1 MDDLNNLDLSKFS
14 DRDLDALEAGNFD
27 ALSPQGKELI
37 LGQRDFSA
45 KRMFKNIPSDAK
57 EYGSEIAGAVMHP
70 IDTSQA
76 LYKEIVDNKG
86 ANIIS
91 QLKNSYGSVDN
102 ALVSLE
108 QRPVHTL
115 ADLSSVLFPASKAL
129 NFAATGRLSK
139 AATLANPSI
148 NRGLRAA
155 SSTLNNVASITDPLA
170 LGVRAAKTAAKLGA
184 SVLPEDTAARI
195 FRSATKVA
203 DPEVADMMMKR
214 GINPLEADDLS
225 AARGAKSIIGR
236 TIGDIVNDNDKPI
249 KASRIFNNMDYDFNN
264 LNDPSISAGTE
275 GMGFRTW
282 ARRFADHIGYD
293 PGNTNLP
300 LRKILGIKKH
310 PLSPYID
317 TLSSEERLFPVD
329 PNVFSGTDP
338 DIGLKALWKLRQD
351 ADNKHFTKSGDLKS
365 FQSGPASGRMA
376 AERNVSGNIR
386 KILRN
391 ELANTGYSD
400 LAKNYGDMAD
410 IVREGEDAAIKYAK
424 TDDPFK
430 FHSLLPVT
438 GGYAAGYAL
447 GGHKLGTLGAIAAL
461 GAGALLNPKRKANFG
476 IFVDRYANMP
486 WNRVLS
492 AEQTMMSPLADI
504 LSKIEEERN
513 YKFRSKK

>member
-37 LGQRDFSA
+37 LGPRDFSA
-45 KRMFKNIPSDAK
+45 KRMFNNIPSDAK
-57 EYGSEIAGAVMHP
+57 KYGSEIAGAVMHP

-148 NRGLRAA
+148 KRGLRAA

-203 DPEVADMMMKR
+203 DPEVADMMMRR
-214 GINPLEADDLS
+214 GINPLEANDLS

-236 TIGDIVNDNDKPI
+236 TIGDIVNDNDRPI

-282 ARRFADHIGYD
+282 ARRFADHIGYE
-293 PGNTNLP
+293 PGISNQP
-300 LRKILGIKKH
+300 LRDIMGFTGNPVSPILNSQG
-310 PLSPYID
+310 SN
-317 TLSSEERLFPVD
+317 FPVN

-338 DIGLKALWKLRQD
+338 DIGLKALWELKQD

-410 IVREGEDAAIKYAK
+410 IVREGEDAAVKYAK